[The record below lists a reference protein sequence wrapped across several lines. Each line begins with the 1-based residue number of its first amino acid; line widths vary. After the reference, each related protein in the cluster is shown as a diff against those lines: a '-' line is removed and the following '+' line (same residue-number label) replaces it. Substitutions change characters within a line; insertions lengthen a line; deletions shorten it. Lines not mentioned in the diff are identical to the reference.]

1 MLESLSIISRL
12 LDSPRGILTGDEF
25 LAIDPTCREFLLQQ
39 KLLVAAQNATS
50 IVCDACHHDHVE
62 LVDRIRT
69 NSGKSLFRI
78 YCPEAGSVD
87 VPADRLAQWTLDRA
101 RFVKLANATFPS
113 RTVSKKLEIIEAW
126 KLGELEFGAVT
137 LEVILACPVAMDA
150 VRKSPLCNRTL
161 VITSLPPTHEDQ
173 EFAGFI
179 TLSDAFEFVDGR
191 LRLRMNSIS
200 SRLGDRFEE
209 QPKTRKRLVGSKPS
223 DAIPER
229 SWTQSD
235 LDDEIRKYKATR
247 SSNFSELVAAVG
259 RGQKGAIEAAR
270 KLFGR
275 NVIVRA
281 LGVKAPAM
289 VTNSA
294 VWQAIADE
302 LRLPRGKYR
311 NAPKLRKIGL
321 DIAMEAQ
328 ASHVSPQPFDSAV
341 RRETIRLVH
350 SSLPADQSEPILE
363 KLQRGEITD
372 DEAMEVIDLV
382 KEQKRDLNTRRTKN
396 QP

>member
-25 LAIDPTCREFLLQQ
+25 LAIDQTCREFLLQQ

-62 LVDRIRT
+62 VVDRIRMK
-69 NSGKSLFRI
+69 SGKALFRI

-87 VPADRLAQWTLDRA
+87 ISADRLAQWTLDRA

-126 KLGELEFGAVT
+126 KLGELEIGDVT
-137 LEVILACPVAMDA
+137 LEIILACPGAMDA
-150 VRKSPLCNRTL
+150 LRKRPLFNRTL
-161 VITSLPPTHEDQ
+161 IITSLPPTHEDQ

-200 SRLGDRFEE
+200 SKLRVPSTETK
-209 QPKTRKRLVGSKPS
+209 QTRPTAKGTG
-223 DAIPER
+223 AIPKR

-235 LDDEIRKYKATR
+235 LDDEIRKYKAER
-247 SSNFSELVAAVG
+247 SHSFSDLVDAVR
-259 RGQKGAIEAAR
+259 RGQKGAKKSAQ

-281 LGVKAPAM
+281 LGVKSPAP

-302 LRLPRGKYR
+302 LGIPRGKNR
-311 NAPKLRKIGL
+311 NAPKLNKIGL

-341 RRETIRLVH
+341 RGETIRLVH

-363 KLQRGEITD
+363 NLQRGKITD
-372 DEAMEVIDLV
+372 DQARDLIEVV
-382 KEQKRDLNTRRTKN
+382 KDQKRDLKTRRTKS

>member
-25 LAIDPTCREFLLQQ
+25 LAIDPSCREFLLQQ

-50 IVCDACHHDHVE
+50 IVCDACHLDHVE
-62 LVDRIRT
+62 LVDRIPT
-69 NSGKSLFRI
+69 KSGKTLFRI
-78 YCPEAGSVD
+78 YCPESGSVD
-87 VPADRLAQWTLDRA
+87 VPPNRLAQWTLDRA

-126 KLGELEFGAVT
+126 KLGELEIGDVT
-137 LEVILACPVAMDA
+137 LEVMLACPGAMDA
-150 VRKSPLCNRTL
+150 LRKSPLCNRTL
-161 VITSLPPTHEDQ
+161 VITSPPPTHEDQ
-173 EFAGFI
+173 AFAGFI

-191 LRLRMNSIS
+191 LRLRKNSIS
-200 SRLGDRFEE
+200 SKLRVPSTESQQTRPTAKGSGTI
-209 QPKTRKRLVGSKPS
+209 PK
-223 DAIPER
+223 R

-235 LDDEIRKYKATR
+235 LDDEIRKYKAER
-247 SSNFSELVAAVG
+247 SPSFSDLSEAVR
-259 RGQKGAIEAAR
+259 RGQKNAIEAAGR
-270 KLFGR
+270 LFGR
-275 NVIVRA
+275 NVIAGA
-281 LGVKAPAM
+281 LGVKSPAM
-289 VTNSA
+289 VTNSP
-294 VWQAIADE
+294 VWQSIADE
-302 LRLPRGKYR
+302 LGIPRGKNR

-341 RRETIRLVH
+341 RGETIRLVH

-363 KLQRGEITD
+363 NLQRGEITD
-372 DEAMEVIDLV
+372 DQARDLIDIV
-382 KEQKRDLNTRRTKN
+382 KDQKRDLKTRRTKS